1 MKACIPA
8 CALVLMF
15 SGAVATAAAQPPPAP
30 SPAEAPQPPREAPSD
45 YVIGS
50 DDVVGVLFWRDEAMS
65 IDATVR
71 PDGKITLPMLND
83 VQAAGFTPE
92 QLRAQI
98 AERAKEFI
106 DAPNVTVVVRQMN
119 SRKVFIT
126 GEVTRPGSYVVNT
139 PVTVLQLIALAGGV
153 SEFAKTKEITVI
165 RPGEVRPMLFN
176 YDEVRRGRH
185 FEQNIVLKPGD
196 TVIVP

>member
-1 MKACIPA
+1 
-8 CALVLMF
+8 MF

>member
-1 MKACIPA
+1 
-8 CALVLMF
+8 MF
-15 SGAVATAAAQPPPAP
+15 SGAVATAAAPPPQAP
-30 SPAEAPQPPREAPSD
+30 SPADAPQPPREVPSD
-45 YVIGS
+45 YVIGP

-92 QLRAQI
+92 RLRAQI
-98 AERAKEFI
+98 AELAKEFI

-153 SEFAKTKEITVI
+153 SEFARTKEITVI
-165 RPGEVRPMLFN
+165 RPGEARPMLFN
-176 YDEVRRGRH
+176 YDEVRRGRR